1 MQGHKDYVLLDS
13 DKLVKYDIYGNN
25 KSIYKWVEIPERD
38 LCLDLYC
45 ISRNKCCKK
54 YYLTTA
60 SLNHQII
67 KSYSLKMRPIELNIK
82 YGIEGNGIFIYNTD
96 NNCVKKGLVI
106 PSGLY
111 AYFLRNFSIYG
122 LPKYLFI
129 SIIKYFKKIIKL

>member
-1 MQGHKDYVLLDS
+1 
-13 DKLVKYDIYGNN
+13 
-25 KSIYKWVEIPERD
+25 
-38 LCLDLYC
+38 
-45 ISRNKCCKK
+45 
-54 YYLTTA
+54 
-60 SLNHQII
+60 
-67 KSYSLKMRPIELNIK
+67 MRPIELNIK